1 MRSITKVTLI
11 VFGIASCQGITQNV
25 ETLRAERVEIVDD
38 KGGVKMDVA
47 TKIRTL
53 EDRIAKLEAAL
64 EKVEKKQAEA
74 QTAPIVVTPPPST
87 TAKPKPPTPNPAKS
101 DVF

>member
-1 MRSITKVTLI
+1 MKPTTQAVLI
-11 VFGIASCQGITQNV
+11 ILGIASCQGITQNV
-25 ETLRAERVEIVDD
+25 ETLRAERIEIVDD

-53 EDRIAKLEAAL
+53 EERVQKLEVAL
-64 EKVEKKQAEA
+64 EKQERERAA
-74 QTAPIVVTPPPST
+74 APATVTPTPATPPAPS
-87 TAKPKPPTPNPAKS
+87 AKPKATKS